1 MARTGSRKAR
11 STTHRRAVG
20 ASASGPSGGGAAA
33 GASSGSGAGEQGL
46 EFATIER
53 LLAYGAA
60 IARCPR
66 VQGAE
71 VPSTPRHATDQ
82 ATRARAAHAAMEAIR
97 QFVSRAQAGFPDA
110 ATYQSAREALLREA
124 CDGDSLVFYAAWNRL
139 LAEGGLAPLLRA
151 PIGHA
156 QKPTQRRP
164 VAIVPRAHLTPQLVE
179 GRIVLDLGDE
189 RFWLLPRDLSGRT
202 LLLTMRHGVSRV
214 ESGTYRVGRRL
225 ANELDP
231 ERGVPKAD
239 AVGAALAKML
249 GIVGRQLDF
258 LRLPN
263 YLDPRTFIHGV
274 SRSPNTRQL
283 CERVVAAINPS
294 GPSGA
299 SAVQPVIEPMLESQD
314 FGWATGVEKRM
325 EAEEAAH
332 RFGCDVKEAKR
343 LLKHPLYCYPGGH
356 SFFDLYVGVVDG
368 FHRLAREREGGV
380 VCLYTHS
387 STLRALIIYL
397 DPRPFHE
404 AFAEFGEYKEGQDN
418 VVLLTYEHGQFSGYS
433 TAVGLSA
440 REQAAREAWVS
451 VERQRADRVTLRP
464 GRIKQAVALVSG
476 GDFAGAGA
484 ALKELSV
491 TGERFGVKLHF
502 ARHGFLGLVN
512 NWIEPVTERETR
524 GMANTA
530 SSLIGSSRFEEFK
543 DERAQ
548 EIARRHL
555 LPYLDDGA
563 LIVLGGDGSL
573 RGARAL
579 FERFGVQVVALPGSI
594 DNNINGTTALGFH
607 SAVALANQSLES
619 LKATSAAMGSVFFV
633 EVMGAGSG
641 HLALACA
648 YQARAEG
655 VLVNEHPDPDAY
667 IDQVMLGT
675 LKRSLGVPNKSHLFV
690 VAEKTPHRHHPA
702 GGVHGL
708 SEYVARTTAQWP
720 QLQPREGNYPLQVAT
735 KATILGHT
743 LRGAPP
749 VPEDKTLA
757 QQLAYE
763 TIRRLVERPESVV
776 GCVVAWDGAGPIEA
790 IPLHGVTPKP
800 FDWELFARMHG
811 NEPGQR
817 GQSLSA
823 SKGGA
828 T

>member
-1 MARTGSRKAR
+1 LHSPGD
-11 STTHRRAVG
+11 
-20 ASASGPSGGGAAA
+20 
-33 GASSGSGAGEQGL
+33 QDL
-46 EFATIER
+46 EFVTIER
-53 LLAYGAA
+53 LLAYGEALIHA
-60 IARCPR
+60 PRADGADSPPLPSAR
-66 VQGAE
+66 
-71 VPSTPRHATDQ
+71 TFDQ
-82 ATRARAAHAAMEAIR
+82 RAALARGAMEAVR
-97 QFVSRAQAGFPDA
+97 RFVIGVQAGLPDSESYHA
-110 ATYQSAREALLREA
+110 ALASLLA
-124 CDGDSLVFYAAWNRL
+124 DGCGGDALVFYAAWNRV
-139 LAEGGLAPLLRA
+139 LAEGGLTPLLRA
-151 PIGHA
+151 PIGHV

-164 VAIVPRAHLTPQLVE
+164 AAIVPRAHLTPQLVE
-179 GRIVLDLGDE
+179 GRVVLDLGDE
-189 RFWLLPRDLSGRT
+189 RFWLLPRDLAGRT

-214 ESGTYRVGRRL
+214 ESGVYRVGRRL
-225 ANELDP
+225 ANTLDP
-231 ERGVPKAD
+231 ERGTSKAD
-239 AVGAALAKML
+239 AVGEALAKML

-263 YLDPRTFIHGV
+263 YLNPASFLHRI

-283 CERVVAAINPS
+283 CERVLAAIDPA
-294 GPSGA
+294 GV
-299 SAVQPVIEPMLESQD
+299 SAVRPEIEPTLESQD
-314 FGWATGVEKRM
+314 FGWATGVEKRI
-325 EAEEAAH
+325 EAEEAAKA
-332 RFGCDVKEAKR
+332 FGGDVQSAKR
-343 LLKHPLYCYPGGH
+343 LIKHPLYCYPGGQ

-368 FHRLAREREGGV
+368 FHRLARAEEGKV

-387 STLRALIIYL
+387 STLRALIVYL

-418 VVLLTYEHGQFSGYS
+418 VVLLTSEHGQFSGYS

-440 REQAAREAWVS
+440 RERTVRDAWVS
-451 VERQRADRVTLRP
+451 VERQRTERVTLRP
-464 GRIKQAVALVSG
+464 GRIKQIVALVSG

-491 TGERFGVKLHF
+491 TGERFGLKIYF
-502 ARHGFLGLVN
+502 TRHGFLGLAN
-512 NWIEPVTERETR
+512 KWIEPVTERETR

-543 DERAQ
+543 DERVQ
-548 EIARRHL
+548 EITRRHL
-555 LPYLDDGA
+555 EPYMEDGA

-579 FERFGVQVVALPGSI
+579 FEGLGVQVVGLPGSI

-633 EVMGAGSG
+633 ELMGAGSG

-667 IDQVMLGT
+667 IDQVMLNT
-675 LKRSLGVPNKSHLFV
+675 LRRSLGVPNKSHLFI

-708 SEYVARTTAQWP
+708 SEYVARTAAQWP
-720 QLQPREGNYPLQVAT
+720 QLQMRDEVYPLQAAT

-749 VPEDKTLA
+749 TPEDKTLA
-757 QQLAYE
+757 QHLAYE
-763 TIRRLVERPESVV
+763 TIRRLVERPETVV
-776 GCVVAWDGAGPIEA
+776 GCLVAWNQSNQAEP
-790 IPLHGVTPKP
+790 IPLHALAPKP
-800 FDWELFARMHG
+800 FDWELFGQMHG
-811 NEPGQR
+811 SDPVPQPD
-817 GQSLSA
+817 A
-823 SKGGA
+823 V
-828 T
+828 